1 MADTAYS
8 QELLGRAAKIKL
20 LLLDCDGVMTDG
32 NIYFLPDGQGGIFET
47 KGFNSQ
53 DGIALR
59 WAKSVGIEIGIISG
73 RRSAAVE
80 ERARSIGMKYLY
92 QGRTD
97 KMPLF
102 EEILEDSGLEP
113 EQVAFV
119 GDDVTDLPLL
129 MRVGLA
135 AAPLNSR
142 PEAGDLGANLL
153 ASGQGIWPTLVG
165 ETGESRTPRL
175 APKLQLN
182 RPISGDVGSL

>member
-1 MADTAYS
+1 MSETKYS
-8 QELLGRAAKIKL
+8 SDLLARAAKIKL

-32 NIYFLPDGQGGIFET
+32 RVYFLPDGQGGIFET
-47 KGFNSQ
+47 KGFDSH

-59 WAKSVGIEIGIISG
+59 WAKSAGIEIGIISG
-73 RRSAAVE
+73 RQSAAVE

-102 EEILEDSGLEP
+102 EEILKDSGLEP

-129 MRVGLA
+129 ARVGLA
-135 AAPLNSR
+135 AAPANAR
-142 PEAGDLGANLL
+142 PEALEAAHFRASSSGGRGVVRDVIELL
-153 ASGQGIWPTLVG
+153 LKAQGHW
-165 ETGESRTPRL
+165 SRVM
-175 APKLQLN
+175 A
-182 RPISGDVGSL
+182 GYDF

>member
-1 MADTAYS
+1 MEYS

-32 NIYFLPDGQGGIFET
+32 KVYFLPNGEDAVFET
-47 KGFNSQ
+47 KGFDSH

-80 ERARSIGMKYLY
+80 ERARSLDAKYLY

-102 EEILEDSGLEP
+102 LEILEDSGLDP

-129 MRVGLA
+129 TRVGLA
-135 AAPLNSR
+135 AAPANSR
-142 PEAGDLGANLL
+142 PEALQAAHFRLSSSGGRGAVRDVIELL
-153 ASGQGIWPTLVG
+153 LKAQGHWVG
-165 ETGESRTPRL
+165 IMAQYGL
-175 APKLQLN
+175 
-182 RPISGDVGSL
+182 

>member
-1 MADTAYS
+1 MADTEYS

-142 PEAGDLGANLL
+142 PEALEVAQFQAPSEGGRGAVRDVIELL
-153 ASGQGIWPTLVG
+153 LKAQGHWAGIMA
-165 ETGESRTPRL
+165 RY
-175 APKLQLN
+175 
-182 RPISGDVGSL
+182 DF